1 MTLSLS
7 NPDSNAYPDLDPDP
21 NNPTTDPSDDNN
33 NAILRAKWTGTLMA
47 NLYCNPAD
55 ADCDP
60 DSTGPTPRDSA
71 DPDLYGSDGAEDSP
85 STSSAAALGA
95 SKRLEVLL
103 SLLLV
108 SIYALHMASF
118 FTHRDRAEGADLGQ
132 AGLWQAETSG
142 LPGHRSSSV
151 LITYMRDVL
160 L

>member
-1 MTLSLS
+1 M
-7 NPDSNAYPDLDPDP
+7 
-21 NNPTTDPSDDNN
+21 
-33 NAILRAKWTGTLMA
+33 LMA

-60 DSTGPTPRDSA
+60 DNTGPTPRDSA

-132 AGLWQAETSG
+132 AGLWQTETSG
-142 LPGHRSSSV
+142 LPGHRSSTV